1 MKQLTTAFAAAALS
15 ASLLSVP
22 AAQAADSS
30 GSDSVQQAFSSASS
44 QRDGAGKNVTK
55 NKDNADKI
63 PDGWET
69 PKEPP
74 LGSAYTGFAPISVG
88 LGFAALAVLAG
99 AILKL
104 PQVQQAIQ
112 DFTKNLQF

>member
-1 MKQLTTAFAAAALS
+1 MKKLTTAFAAAALS

-30 GSDSVQQAFSSASS
+30 GSGSALQAFSSASS
-44 QRDGAGKNVTK
+44 Q
-55 NKDNADKI
+55 KDNADKI

>member
-1 MKQLTTAFAAAALS
+1 MKKLTTAFAAAALS

-30 GSDSVQQAFSSASS
+30 GSGSVQQAFSSASS
-44 QRDGAGKNVTK
+44 Q
-55 NKDNADKI
+55 KDNADKI

-74 LGSAYTGFAPISVG
+74 FGSAYTGFAPISVG

>member
-1 MKQLTTAFAAAALS
+1 MKKFTSAFAAAALS
-15 ASLLSVP
+15 ASLLTVP

-30 GSDSVQQAFSSASS
+30 GNGSAQQAFSSALS
-44 QRDGAGKNVTK
+44 QRDASK
-55 NKDNADKI
+55 NKDNADQL
-63 PDGWET
+63 PDGWEMA
-69 PKEPP
+69 KEPP

-112 DFTKNLQF
+112 DFTNKLQF

>member
-1 MKQLTTAFAAAALS
+1 MKKFTTAFAAAVLS
-15 ASLLSVP
+15 ASLLTVP
-22 AAQAADSS
+22 AAQAA
-30 GSDSVQQAFSSASS
+30 GSTNDGSVQQAFSSASS
-44 QRDGAGKNVTK
+44 Q
-55 NKDNADKI
+55 KDNADQI

-74 LGSAYTGFAPISVG
+74 FGSAYTGFAPISVG